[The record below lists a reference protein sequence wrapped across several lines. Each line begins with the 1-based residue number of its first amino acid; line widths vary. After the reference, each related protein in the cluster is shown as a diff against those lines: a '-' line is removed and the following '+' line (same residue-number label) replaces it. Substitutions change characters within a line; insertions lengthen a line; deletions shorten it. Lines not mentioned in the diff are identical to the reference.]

1 MAMAFE
7 SPGHL
12 ERRIAANMAAD
23 VSSDSSLGIS
33 RKGRSIASLSM
44 STTFEDENQSYMADY
59 VRTNMQTP
67 NVRVQEQIRK
77 SRTPRST
84 RKLAEII
91 NSSSTSSSTS
101 KSDVKSSTLKVIQ
114 RTPARS
120 EVSFTTE
127 SSTNDLLVSNQ
138 AALRPNSS
146 FPGIGAAQTSLSANL
161 RVDGKKLHMYL
172 NKVNEGLQQENVQLT
187 EERDSIKL
195 EFERALLDNERLRK
209 QIDLRNSTP
218 STTPMG
224 SPNVGRNSEEMD
236 ELQREVDLLKRE
248 VAQQE
253 SIIDRLSN
261 DRSEKSADQMS
272 LVEREHLR
280 ERICELESDLQQER
294 DARQD
299 DEDHYSIEMKAAVD
313 ESKRL
318 KKQLE
323 DERSTAQTKM
333 DRIRTELE
341 RVKKDESGPD
351 NEVAD
356 LREDLRMAEARL
368 DEYSEKIRELESE
381 IEELQESR
389 NDMEAELEEYDRLR
403 EEYDLLVKDFNDRE
417 AESETKQEELN
428 AANDKISDLEIIVS
442 EKENDRLTLELK
454 LSQAKESGE
463 LQQLKEKIVLLETTL
478 AMTREAAAAT
488 KGSPS
493 FSKFGKGGVSEGDI
507 TPLHPNVAALRK
519 PVDTPKSPPVLAELS
534 NASWMQSEATL
545 GENDLKREISVLRH
559 EHEAARN
566 AVDEMLG
573 NLQDANVFKDLVKA
587 NEKVKAL
594 EDQLLQMQKSE
605 ERVMRR
611 LEKLRCKSCKAH
623 VSLPADLDKSQN
635 MSMNSS
641 VGETSSLGRSVRLTY
656 QQNEQVVEKVNQ
668 ELKVLKERWALD
680 INRIDEKSKALDAE
694 KKELLKEKEQWNKN
708 RQETKERV
716 MKMHANTLHD
726 LGRARRMIGAFG
738 ADLQQESARF
748 KALKLNRSEMDQESS
763 DVERELERTRVQIE
777 SINTELKNKFAV
789 FERLNEELRE
799 TSIVDDSL
807 AMHVHSLQVKVDG
820 FAQVVERLRSERTS
834 ILQERQEL
842 YNRRQQNQQKQ
853 LSTHEELRTTQEALL
868 AHQRQ
873 IDEQVETIERLHSEL
888 RKQNGSSEK
897 VQNERDQVY
906 EQRREILDDVA
917 GLETMLKKV
926 CEQSRQFGIELEDLR
941 GRRNQTAKQ
950 STQAIDRQVHEEL
963 EATRNRYEKR
973 LTRLSEEYGTLQHAA
988 TSRHQSE
995 CRGLLLQIRYEKAK
1009 FMRESD
1015 LRADLIHQK
1024 KYLLGLVGGL
1034 ELSEE
1039 ATVRFLADLEKSRGE
1054 IQSRLKK
1061 QENRSTNNQQSE
1073 ALKKFKSVTFAILAI
1088 CRAKKMAENWQISLQ
1103 IKSSLR
1109 QAHSMAKKARLSAE
1123 SEMPASA
1130 NVKTVKG

>member
-33 RKGRSIASLSM
+33 RKGRSMASLSM

-59 VRTNMQTP
+59 VRANMQTP
-67 NVRVQEQIRK
+67 NVRVQEQIRRSK
-77 SRTPRST
+77 TPRST

-101 KSDVKSSTLKVIQ
+101 KSDVKSSTLKVVQ
-114 RTPARS
+114 RTPAKS
-120 EVSFTTE
+120 EASFTTE
-127 SSTNDLLVSNQ
+127 SSTNDLLISNQ

-146 FPGIGAAQTSLSANL
+146 FPGIGAQTSLSANL
-161 RVDGKKLHMYL
+161 RVDGKKLHIYL

-187 EERDSIKL
+187 QERDSIKL

-209 QIDLRNSTP
+209 QIELRNSTP

-224 SPNVGRNSEEMD
+224 SPNVGRYSEEVD

-253 SIIDRLSN
+253 SIIDRLEH
-261 DRSEKSADQMS
+261 DRTEKSTEQIS
-272 LVEREHLR
+272 IVEREHLR
-280 ERICELESDLQQER
+280 ERISELESDLQQER

-299 DEDHYSIEMKAAVD
+299 DEDHYSIEMNAAID

-323 DERSTAQTKM
+323 EERSTAQTKM

-341 RVKKDESGPD
+341 RAKKDESRPE
-351 NEVAD
+351 NEAAD
-356 LREDLRMAEARL
+356 LLEDLRLAEARL
-368 DEYSEKIRELESE
+368 DEYSEKIREAESM
-381 IEELQESR
+381 ITELQESR
-389 NDMEAELEEYDRLR
+389 TDMVAELEEYDRLR
-403 EEYDLLVKDFNDRE
+403 EEYELLVKDFNDRE
-417 AESETKQEELN
+417 SELETKQEELN
-428 AANDKISDLEIIVS
+428 AANDKISDLEIVVS

-493 FSKFGKGGVSEGDI
+493 FSKFSKGGISEGDI

-545 GENDLKREISVLRH
+545 GENALKREISVLRH
-559 EHEAARN
+559 EHDAARN

-573 NLQDANVFKDLVKA
+573 NLQEANVFKDLVKA
-587 NEKVKAL
+587 NEKVQAL
-594 EDQLLQMQKSE
+594 EDQLYQMQKSE
-605 ERVMRR
+605 ERILRR

-623 VSLPADLDKSQN
+623 VSLPTDLDKSQN
-635 MSMNSS
+635 MSMSSS

-694 KKELLKEKEQWNKN
+694 KKELLKEKEQWKKN

-716 MKMHANTLHD
+716 MKMHSNTLHD
-726 LGRARRMIGAFG
+726 LGRARRMVGAFS

-748 KALKLNRSEMDQESS
+748 KSLKLNHSEMDQELF

-777 SINTELKNKFAV
+777 SINNELKNKVAV

-799 TSIVDDSL
+799 TSTVDDSL
-807 AMHVHSLQVKVDG
+807 AMHVHSLQAKVDG
-820 FAQVVERLRSERTS
+820 FAQVVERLRSDRTA

-842 YNRRQQNQQKQ
+842 YNRKQQNQQKQ
-853 LSTHEELRTTQEALL
+853 LNTHEELRTTQEALL

-873 IDEQVETIERLHSEL
+873 IDEQVETIERLHGEL
-888 RKQNGSSEK
+888 RKQNGSLEK

-917 GLETMLKKV
+917 QLEIILKKV
-926 CEQSRQFGIELEDLR
+926 REESRQFGIELEDLR
-941 GRRNQTAKQ
+941 GRRTQTTKQ
-950 STQAIDRQVHEEL
+950 STQAINQQVHDEL

-1061 QENRSTNNQQSE
+1061 QQSKSATNNQQS
-1073 ALKKFKSVTFAILAI
+1073 LPIKKFKSVAFAVLAI
-1088 CRAKKMAENWQISLQ
+1088 CRAKKMAQNWQISLQ

-1123 SEMPASA
+1123 AEIPASG
-1130 NVKTVKG
+1130 NVKSVKG